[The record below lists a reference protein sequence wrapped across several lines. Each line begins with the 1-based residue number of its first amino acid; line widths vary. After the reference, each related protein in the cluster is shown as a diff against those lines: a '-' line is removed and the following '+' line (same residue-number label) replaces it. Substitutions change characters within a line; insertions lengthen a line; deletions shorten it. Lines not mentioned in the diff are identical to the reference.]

1 MAIQEYIYS
10 SLVTLDPR
18 NYSPNPIVSSHRYPI
33 DTVLVN
39 DTTNLYN
46 RYKQTINHNITLLSI
61 NNLDAYHI
69 LLDYTFDTSL
79 VNLSFS
85 VFDIIDLSI
94 NLQYFDSNGQNYTVT
109 YDSINEF
116 INDGGIIYYYDINK
130 SLNSSNFVDISDTK
144 VIPTGGQYKLVLKC
158 SSFDYIYD
166 ISTSSAIS
174 VYATEYIFNTTFP
187 VPFQIPAN
195 CGSINDLYVDGNI
208 VLEDSNGSCPSDMYT
223 DTIDSSVI
231 DIYVAESLEE
241 AYRGEGVKLDDF
253 WNSHLETYYYA
264 GKIVYFTCVAQ
275 DLTDAVYSRILGE
288 YSGQLILNIDLT
300 ITLDYAEQENIVP
313 NDVPIPSI
321 EQNLIKIGSS
331 SLYNLISPHGLT
343 MPAGIIYT
351 NQRDQSEYPN
361 PCEIKIGAVYA
372 GSELIY
378 GIDPTNWVTNTE
390 SLSDGNLVAGTGPLE
405 RSYIVNGYVLSFT
418 VDGDYICDAS
428 ASEYNFGSGQTVI
441 YYTYDN
447 VTSDDAANCT
457 LTYTMIPVINTSTPT
472 SYTEVCSIRSTTKAI
487 NIPNPATGSLI
498 QVYTGSTTVDI
509 GLGAYNI
516 TIYGTYY
523 SGGTVYNPSVSYNES
538 TGILTVSGQI
548 TGRRASFSISVI
560 YWKNV

>member
-10 SLVTLDPR
+10 SVVNLDPR
-18 NYSPNPIVSSHRYPI
+18 SVSPNPIAYSHRHQI

-39 DTTNLYN
+39 DTTNVYN
-46 RYKQTINHNITLLSI
+46 RYKQTLNHNITVLSI

-85 VFDIIDLSI
+85 VFDIIDFNI

-109 YDSINEF
+109 YNSIDEF

-158 SSFDYIYD
+158 SSFDYIYN

-174 VYATEYIFNTTFP
+174 VHATEYIFNTTFP

-195 CGSINDLYVDGNI
+195 CGVINDLYVDGNI

-253 WNSHLETYYYA
+253 WSSHLETYYYA

-288 YSGQLILNIDLT
+288 YSSQLILNIDLT

-313 NDVPIPSI
+313 NDFPIPSM
-321 EQNLIKIGSS
+321 EQNLIKIGNS
-331 SLYNLISPHGLT
+331 SLYNSISPHGLT

-351 NQRDQSEYPN
+351 SQRDQSEYPN

-390 SLSDGNLVAGTGPLE
+390 SLSDGNLVAGMGPLE

-418 VDGDYICDAS
+418 VDGTYICDAS
-428 ASEYNFGSGQTVI
+428 ASEYNFSSGQTVI
-441 YYTYDN
+441 YYTYGN
-447 VTSDDAANCT
+447 VTSNAAASCT
-457 LTYTMIPVINTSTPT
+457 ITYTAIPITNISTPT
-472 SYTEVCSIRSTTKAI
+472 SYTEICFMTSAAKAI
-487 NIPNPATGSLI
+487 NIVDPTTGSLI
-498 QVYTGSTTVDI
+498 SVYTGSTTVDI
-509 GLGAYNI
+509 GLDAYDI
-516 TIYGTYY
+516 IIDSAYY

-548 TGRRASFSISVI
+548 TGRRASFSISVT